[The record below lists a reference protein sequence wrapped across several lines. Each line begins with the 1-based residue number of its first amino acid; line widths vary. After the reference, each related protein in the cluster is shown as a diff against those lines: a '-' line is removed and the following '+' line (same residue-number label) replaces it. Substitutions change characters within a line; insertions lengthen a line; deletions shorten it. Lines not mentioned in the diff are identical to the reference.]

1 MANEITG
8 RETICGF
15 KKAAT
20 WHTPVACGAGNGVLI
35 LADNIKVGLG
45 IELDESA
52 GQQWVTEADAGV
64 ETVAGNIEAYM
75 RYEGFDLWLALIMG
89 SAGVPV
95 RKELTSAYANAYDMT
110 SKIDGLFGTLA
121 QLKLLNKVWEY
132 PSVKLHGFKL
142 TAEMNKPAKISFDA
156 ICDTMVRN
164 STTNTAA
171 TMATVTALK
180 ENRIIMNRDT
190 VFRMNNQADVALSD
204 TDKLYPSSFEL
215 TFTRP
220 MDSDFVA
227 GQSGVDEP
235 ADNGFPAITMALKF
249 PRYNTANDA
258 YFDDWQGA
266 VSKKMDITFTGKTI
280 EGAYAY
286 QFRLLFS
293 NLKID
298 SPEAKVSGPGKIPY
312 SMNLKGIGA
321 SAAPAGMTT
330 LTAPMRIEVVNELT
344 ANPLA

>member
-15 KKAAT
+15 SKST
-20 WHTPVACGAGNGVLI
+20 VWHTATACGAGEGVLI
-35 LADNIKVGLG
+35 LADNIKVGMGL
-45 IELDESA
+45 ELDESA
-52 GQQWVTEADAGV
+52 GQEWVTEADSGV
-64 ETVAGNIEAYM
+64 ENVAGNIEAYM
-75 RYEGFDLWLALIMG
+75 RYEGFDVWLALIMG
-89 SAGVPV
+89 AAGVPAQQAS
-95 RKELTSAYANAYDMT
+95 TTAYANTYNLL
-110 SKIDGLFGTLA
+110 SKIDGMFGTLA
-121 QLKLLNKVWEY
+121 QKKLVNKVWEY

-142 TAEMNKPAKISFDA
+142 SAEMNKPVKISFDA
-156 ICDTMVRN
+156 IADTLVRD
-164 STTNTAA
+164 SATNTTV

-180 ENRIIMNRDT
+180 ENRIIMNKDT
-190 VFRMNNQADVALSD
+190 VFRMNNQSAIALSD
-204 TDKLYPSSFEL
+204 SDKLYPSSFEL

-227 GQSGVDEP
+227 GQEGVDEP
-235 ADNGFPAITMALKF
+235 ADNGFPPVSLALKF

-258 YFDDWQGA
+258 YFDDWKST
-266 VSKKMDITFTGKTI
+266 VSKKMDITFTGRTI

-286 QFRLLFS
+286 KLKLLFP

-298 SPEAKVSGPGKIPY
+298 SPEAPVSGPGKIPY

-330 LTAPMRIEVVNELT
+330 LTAPMRMEVVNKRT
-344 ANPLA
+344 TNPLA

>member
-15 KKAAT
+15 KKASA
-20 WHTPVACGAGNGVLI
+20 WHTPVACGASDGVLI
-35 LADNIKVGLG
+35 LADNIKVGMGL
-45 IELDESA
+45 ELDESA
-52 GQQWVTEADAGV
+52 GQEWVTEADAGV
-64 ETVAGNIEAYM
+64 ETVAGNLEAYM
-75 RYEGFDLWLALIMG
+75 RYEGFDVWLALIMG
-89 SAGVPV
+89 AAGVPV
-95 RKELTSAYANAYDMT
+95 QQELTAAYANTYNLT

-121 QLKLLNKVWEY
+121 QKKLLTKVWEY

-142 TAEMNKPAKISFDA
+142 TAEMNKPVKISFDA
-156 ICDTMVRN
+156 ICDTMVRD
-164 STTNTAA
+164 STTNTTA
-171 TMATVTALK
+171 TMAAVTALK
-180 ENRIIMNRDT
+180 ENRIIMNKDT
-190 VFRMNNQADVALSD
+190 VFRMNNQSAVALSD
-204 TDKLYPSSFEL
+204 TDKLYPSSLEL

-227 GQSGVDEP
+227 GQDGVDEP
-235 ADNGFPAITMALKF
+235 ADNGFPAISLALKF

-258 YFDDWQGA
+258 YFDDWQAA

-280 EGAYAY
+280 EGAHAY
-286 QFRLLFS
+286 RFRLLFS

-321 SAAPAGMTT
+321 STAPAGMTT
-330 LTAPMRIEVVNELT
+330 LTAPMRIEVVNKRIT
-344 ANPLA
+344 NPLA